1 MIPFYREPTVHM
13 YVHMYVPSITVTKF
27 DLVLVLRLLGSSA
40 AKAMLFADELRNSF
54 LTCKAAKVC
63 ANESEDDDL
72 DFDCDMILL

>member
-1 MIPFYREPTVHM
+1 
-13 YVHMYVPSITVTKF
+13 MYVPSITVTKF